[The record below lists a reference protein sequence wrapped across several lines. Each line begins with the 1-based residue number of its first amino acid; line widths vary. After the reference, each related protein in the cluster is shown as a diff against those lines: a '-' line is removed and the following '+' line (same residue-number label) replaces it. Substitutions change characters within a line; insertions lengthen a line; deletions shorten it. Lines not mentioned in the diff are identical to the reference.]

1 VVSALETKIRQST
14 FKKFFQFQLAAV
26 HRGKIKI
33 GDVEVTATIAFD
45 TFGGR
50 TTVFVMLEMDYKT
63 TFDMG
68 ASLELHGRAAHVERA
83 TAWCLLI
90 HGDQGESL
98 GASLYMGT
106 RAKAWCLL
114 THGDQ
119 GGSLVP
125 PYTRGPGR
133 KPGASF
139 NPGSR
144 AKAWCLL
151 THGDQGGSLVPPY
164 TR

>member
-1 VVSALETKIRQST
+1 MVSALETKIQQTT
-14 FKKFFQFQLAAV
+14 FKKLFQFQLAAV

-50 TTVFVMLEMDYKT
+50 TTVFVMLEMDHTT

-83 TAWCLLI
+83 
-90 HGDQGESL
+90 
-98 GASLYMGT
+98 
-106 RAKAWCLL
+106 KAWCLL

-119 GGSLVP
+119 GESLVP
-125 PYTRGPGR
+125 PCTRGPGR
-133 KPGASF
+133 KPGASLHT
-139 NPGSR
+139 GTR
-144 AKAWCLL
+144 AKAGCLL
-151 THGDQGGSLVPPY
+151 THGDQGESMVPPY
-164 TR
+164 TRGSVFSL

>member
-1 VVSALETKIRQST
+1 
-14 FKKFFQFQLAAV
+14 
-26 HRGKIKI
+26 
-33 GDVEVTATIAFD
+33 
-45 TFGGR
+45 
-50 TTVFVMLEMDYKT
+50 VFVMLEMDHTT

-83 TAWCLLI
+83 KAWCLLT

-98 GASLYMGT
+98 VPPCTRGPGRKPGASLHTGT

-119 GGSLVP
+119 GESRVP

-133 KPGASF
+133 KHGASLYTGKRLLSLRLKGLEAGVESSWF
-139 NPGSR
+139 QRLKPNCDKLLSR
-144 AKAWCLL
+144 FSFKC
-151 THGDQGGSLVPPY
+151 SLRQY
-164 TR
+164 SAARGT